1 MYYIKSKDNEVFYK
15 DTLNGDFNI
24 FVADINSARMFRK
37 KKLAEKAFNNIKNK
51 NNYEIVEV
59 KNVRRSNKRTD

>member
-24 FVADINSARMFRK
+24 FVADVKSARIFRK
-37 KKLAEKAFNNIKNK
+37 KKLAEKSFNKIKNK
-51 NNYEIVEV
+51 DNYEIVEA
-59 KNVRRSNKRTD
+59 KK

>member
-24 FVADINSARMFRK
+24 FVADVKSARIFRK
-37 KKLAEKAFNNIKNK
+37 KKLAEKFFNKIKNK
-51 NNYEIVEV
+51 DNYEIVEA
-59 KNVRRSNKRTD
+59 KK